1 MQLKAKNTEEEK
13 EEKME
18 FRPYAYQSY
27 AINTIINKPYC
38 GLFLG
43 MGLGKTVCTLIAIK
57 RLIDAGEVQHV
68 LVIAPLRVAMD
79 TWTTEA
85 KKWDHLKSLTVQ
97 RVLGAAKKREEAL
110 EADAD
115 VYVINREN
123 VVWLA
128 DVLKN
133 NHRSWP
139 FDMVVIDELS
149 SFKSART
156 KRFRTLKKLRPRMK
170 RVVGL
175 TGTPA
180 PNGYMDLWSEM
191 YLIDGGER
199 LGKTLTSYRER
210 YFRPGR
216 RNGYIVYDWII
227 NDDTPDKIR
236 EKMSDICVSMQTD
249 DYLDLPD
256 KRVIDVPVTLPPS
269 GARLYEK
276 MARDSLIDFA
286 GTEISAFQAAT
297 VMGKLLQMSGGAVYD
312 DEGKATHI
320 HDAKLEALG
329 EILEAANGDPVLCF
343 VGYKHE
349 EERIKSYF
357 EKYEP
362 RSIRTQQDI
371 IDWNAGKIK
380 LLVSHPA
387 SIGHGL
393 NLQQGGH
400 IIVWYSP
407 TWSLELYQQANAR
420 LYRQGQKMP
429 TLIYRLIARGTVD
442 EAVVSALGCK
452 DKAQDALI
460 NYLKA
465 ELASVTKK

>member
-1 MQLKAKNTEEEK
+1 
-13 EEKME
+13 ME
-18 FRPYAYQSY
+18 FKPYPYQQY
-27 AINTIINKPYC
+27 AIKTIIEKPYC

-43 MGLGKTVCTLIAIK
+43 MGLGKTIITLTAVQ
-57 RLIDAGEVQHV
+57 RLIDAGKVQHV

-85 KKWDHLKSLTVQ
+85 EKWDHLKSLTIQ
-97 RVLGAAKKREEAL
+97 RVLGTAKKREEAL
-110 EADAD
+110 NAEAD

-128 DVLKN
+128 DNLKA

-149 SFKSART
+149 SFKSPRA
-156 KRFRTLKKLRPRMK
+156 KRFRVLKKLRPRMK

-180 PNGYMDLWSEM
+180 PNGYMDLWPEM

-199 LGKTLTSYRER
+199 LGKTLTSYRET
-210 YFRPGR
+210 YFSPGR
-216 RNGYIVYDWII
+216 GSRYVVWEWILREGSAE
-227 NDDTPDKIR
+227 KIK
-236 EKMSDICVSMQTD
+236 EKISDICVSMRTD

-269 GARLYEK
+269 GARLYKK
-276 MARDSLIDFA
+276 MACDSLLDLA
-286 GTEISAFQAAT
+286 GSEISAFQAAT
-297 VMGKLLQMSGGAVYD
+297 VTGKLLQMSGGAVYD
-312 DEGKATHI
+312 DNGNATHI
-320 HDAKLEALG
+320 HDAKLEALS
-329 EILEAANGDPVLCF
+329 EILEASHGDPVLCF

-357 EKYEP
+357 AAYSP
-362 RSIRTQQDI
+362 RTIQTQQDI
-371 IDWNAGKIK
+371 QDWNSGKIK

-442 EAVVSALGCK
+442 EVVVHALNCK

-460 NYLKA
+460 SYLKA